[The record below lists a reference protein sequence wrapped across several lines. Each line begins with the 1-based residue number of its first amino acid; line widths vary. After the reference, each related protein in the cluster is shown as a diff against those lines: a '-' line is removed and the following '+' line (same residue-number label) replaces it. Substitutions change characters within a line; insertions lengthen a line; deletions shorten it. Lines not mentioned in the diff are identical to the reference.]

1 VAAPFDISLSF
12 SDDETYVF
20 ALEFRNNDGTVMDL
34 SGSEFDYVL
43 RTRVTDPSAV
53 FALSSSPAVGIT
65 KDLPNGVLTFRAPI
79 KPEPGQYEHGCLWTL
94 ASSGDA
100 RQLFDGL
107 VDISEGNF

>member
-20 ALEFRNNDGTVMDL
+20 ALEFRNNDGSIMDL
-34 SGSEFDYVL
+34 STSEFDYVL
-43 RTRVTDPSAV
+43 RTRSADPSTV
-53 FALSSSPAVGIT
+53 FEISSSPVNGIT
-65 KDLPNGVLTFRAPI
+65 KDLVTGVVTFRAPSN
-79 KPEPGQYEHGCLWTL
+79 PTPAQYEHGCLWTL
-94 ASSGDA
+94 TASGDA

>member
-34 SGSEFDYVL
+34 STSEFDYVL
-43 RTRVTDPSAV
+43 RTRGADPSEV
-53 FALSSSPAVGIT
+53 FEISTAGGGIT
-65 KDLPNGVLTFRAPI
+65 KDLPNGVLTFRAPSN
-79 KPEPGQYEHGCLWTL
+79 PTPAQYEHGCLWTL
-94 ASSGDA
+94 TASGDA